1 MASRTRIKVC
11 GMTNQAEAEEIASL
25 GVDAL
30 GFIFVRSS
38 PRFIEAEK
46 VRSIIDGLP
55 PLVNLVGVFMDE
67 ESAVVN
73 DIAHF
78 CGLTMIQLHGN
89 ESADYCRSMIRP
101 VLKAFRIREEAPP
114 DFEPY
119 RGAVK
124 GFLLDTYRQGQAG
137 GTGATFNWDI
147 VNRLSLP
154 GPLFLAGGLT
164 PDNISTAIRQAHPF
178 AVDVNSGVESSPG
191 RKDLALVKRL
201 FLEVRRTDSNQEDP
215 KQKNI
220 S

>member
-1 MASRTRIKVC
+1 
-11 GMTNQAEAEEIASL
+11 MTDQAEAVAVASL

-38 PRFIEAEK
+38 PRFIEPEK
-46 VRSIIDGLP
+46 VRSIIDTLP
-55 PLVNLVGVFMDE
+55 PLINLIGVFMDE
-67 ESAVVN
+67 EASLVN
-73 DIAHF
+73 DIALS
-78 CGLTMIQLHGN
+78 CGLTMVQLHGN

-101 VLKAFRIREEAPP
+101 VLKAFRIREEALP

-124 GFLLDTYRQGQAG
+124 GFLLDTYRQDQAG
-137 GTGATFNWDI
+137 GTGATFNWQL

-164 PDNISTAIRQAHPF
+164 PDNVSHAIQQAHPF

-191 RKDLALVKRL
+191 RKDLRLVQRL
-201 FLEVRRTDSNQEDP
+201 LLEVRATESNSHNLP
-215 KQKNI
+215 HANL